1 MASYHSS
8 FSYNDKNSAKNYGLI
23 ITSFEPDNGFVDSFL
38 AMDNVS
44 DDYYDG
50 TKKYNYGAKYNTQA
64 SIQITLIKRD
74 GSDMTLNEFRA
85 YSRWLT
91 GAHVDSWLDMYVG
104 DMFVYSFLGKFTN
117 LEQYK
122 LDGRTVGIRM
132 TFSSVSPWAYS
143 APREF
148 YETIKQTLTVNN
160 GVLINDPVEKL
171 SVTSD
176 GVLYYDGDDDACFLI
191 DDSGVVYIDNN
202 ITRQENNQ
210 TDDIYNYIYLDITF
224 ENESCDG
231 LKIINQTLD
240 ETTEIKNLAAGDVIR
255 LSAKQFI
262 TSQIDPKRVFG
273 EDFNFVWPRLA
284 PGQNDFYITG
294 QGNGVVKF
302 TYRYPMKVGDN
313 TMDISVYGGGTA
325 CGDCDAI
332 PSYNTVRW
340 EDIIGT
346 PTTLGGYGIED
357 DINAKLE
364 NVDVEWGNIAN
375 TPTTIAG
382 YGITD
387 VYTKDETANK
397 LANISVK
404 WENVKDTPTTV
415 EGYKISNAYT
425 KSDVYT
431 KAEVDDKID
440 DIEIS
445 GGTGGGGST
454 KIDEEELNSML
465 NDILGT

>member
-8 FSYNDKNSAKNYGLI
+8 FQYNGKNSAKNYGLI

-38 AMDNVS
+38 AIDNVS
-44 DDYYDG
+44 DDYFDG
-50 TKKYNYGAKYNTQA
+50 TKKYNYGTRYNTQA

-91 GAHVDSWLDMYVG
+91 GAHVDSWLDMYAG
-104 DMFVYSFLGKFTN
+104 DMFVYSFLGKFIN
-117 LEQYK
+117 FEQYK
-122 LDGRTVGIRM
+122 LDGRTVGIRL

-143 APREF
+143 APQVFDRSIEQALLF
-148 YETIKQTLTVNN
+148 DN
-160 GVLINDPVEKL
+160 GVVVKDPADEISIDADGVL
-171 SVTSD
+171 CNSGTPGPGACFCIDDD
-176 GVLYYDGDDDACFLI
+176 GVLY
-191 DDSGVVYIDNN
+191 VENN
-202 ITRQENNQ
+202 ITALINNE
-210 TDDIYNYIYLDITF
+210 TDDLYNYIYLDIEF
-224 ENESCDG
+224 DNESCNG
-231 LKIINQTLD
+231 LSIENRTLGETTIINDL
-240 ETTEIKNLAAGDVIR
+240 KSGDIIT

-262 TSQIDPKRVFG
+262 AAYSRDQLTDKLINQNRVFG
-273 EDFNFVWPRLA
+273 DSFNFVWPRLA
-284 PGQNDFYITG
+284 PGENDLYIVG

-313 TMDISVYGGGTA
+313 TMDISVYGGGTS
-325 CGDCDAI
+325 CGDCDVI

-357 DINAKLE
+357 DVDAKLD
-364 NVDVEWGNIAN
+364 NIDVEWSNIAN
-375 TPTTIAG
+375 TPTTI
-382 YGITD
+382 
-387 VYTKDETANK
+387 
-397 LANISVK
+397 
-404 WENVKDTPTTV
+404 
-415 EGYKISNAYT
+415 EGYKISNA
-425 KSDVYT
+425 YT

-445 GGTGGGGST
+445 GGTGGST

-465 NDILGT
+465 TDILGT